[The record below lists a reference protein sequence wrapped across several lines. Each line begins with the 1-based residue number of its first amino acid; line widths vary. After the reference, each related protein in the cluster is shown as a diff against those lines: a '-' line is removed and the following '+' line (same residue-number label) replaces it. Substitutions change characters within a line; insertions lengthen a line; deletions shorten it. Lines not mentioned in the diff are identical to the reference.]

1 MKEVGFLITVT
12 SLLAMKNTP
21 ATVAIIVHSNNNS
34 HVTGSLFV
42 QGQVSGTFLNP

>member
-42 QGQVSGTFLNP
+42 LGQVSGTFLNP